1 MAKKNK
7 ITQGGQSSANIVQLS
22 QVRKFNVDIEDYIS
36 SIQSAENIEQS
47 RRARLYDLYEDV
59 MQDPHLESV
68 IGKRKAR
75 LHSAPIRFMNKDGQY
90 DEAMDEFIKA
100 PWFNSFLDDCLDA
113 KFFGFSLFQF
123 DRDKDGYVTYDM
135 INRKHVNPI
144 DRLIMRQQ
152 YDTTGLSFDNFYNL
166 LFVGKQRD
174 LGILSKITPYVIYK
188 RNAMGDWSQFSELFG
203 MPVREYTYDASDDDA
218 RQRLLA
224 DAKEQGAASVYIHP
238 NDSSMRLVEAAG
250 KTASVDVY
258 DKFINR
264 LNAEI
269 SKCVLGNTLSTES
282 SENGTQSLGT
292 VQKQGEDD
300 ICYSDRKY
308 VLDVLNYDL
317 TDIFTA
323 MGINTSNGEFI
334 YEESEDKDIEKQ
346 MRIVQGLW
354 QMGLPMSDDF
364 LYKKFGVDKPDDG
377 EGLKRKEVNE
387 EGEDGGEPTPTKKD
401 EEEDDDNGEPTP
413 PQKNQEEQN
422 SLWQSFFNRWFR
434 FFV

>member
-1 MAKKNK
+1 MAKKEK

-22 QVRKFNVDIEDYIS
+22 QVRKFNVDIEDFITS
-36 SIQSAENIEQS
+36 VQSAENIEHS

-75 LHSAPIRFMNKDGQY
+75 LHSAPIRFQKKDGQY
-90 DEAMDEFIKA
+90 DEAMDDIIKA
-100 PWFNSFLDDCLDA
+100 PWFTSFLDDCLDA
-113 KFFGFSLFQF
+113 KFYGFSLFQF
-123 DRDKDGYVTYDM
+123 DRGADGYVTYEL

-144 DRLIMRQQ
+144 DRLIMKQQ
-152 YDTTGLSFDNFYNL
+152 YDTAGLPFDNFFNL
-166 LFVGKQRD
+166 LLVGKPRD
-174 LGILSKITPYVIYK
+174 LGVLSKVTPYVIYK
-188 RNAMGDWSQFSELFG
+188 RNAMGDWSQFAELFG
-203 MPVREYTYDASDDDA
+203 MPVREYTYDASDDEA
-218 RQRLLA
+218 RQRLLN
-224 DAKEQGAASVYIHP
+224 DAQEQGAASVYIHP
-238 NDSSMRLVEAAG
+238 NDATMKLVEAAG

-300 ICYSDRKY
+300 ISNSDRKY

-317 TDIFTA
+317 TDIFSA
-323 MGINTSNGEFI
+323 MGINTAGGEFI

-354 QMGLPMSDDF
+354 QMGLPMSDDY
-364 LYKKFGVDKPDDG
+364 LYKKFGVDKPDNG

-387 EGEDGGEPTPTKKD
+387 DGEGGKQDSPKKE
-401 EEEDDDNGEPTP
+401 EEEDGDDAPKE
-413 PQKNQEEQN
+413 PQKKEEEKD
-422 SLWQSFFNRWFR
+422 SLWQSFFNRWVR

>member
-7 ITQGGQSSANIVQLS
+7 ITQGGQSSANIVQLT

-75 LHSAPIRFMNKDGQY
+75 LHSATIRFQKNDGQY
-90 DEAMDEFIKA
+90 DESMDELIKA
-100 PWFNSFLDDCLDA
+100 PWFTAFLDDCLDA
-113 KFFGFSLFQF
+113 KFYGFSLFQF
-123 DRDKDGYVTYDM
+123 DRDKDGFVSYELV
-135 INRKHVNPI
+135 NRKHVNPI
-144 DRLIMRQQ
+144 DKIIMRQQ
-152 YDTTGLSFDNFYNL
+152 YDTTGIPFDNFYNL
-166 LFVGKQRD
+166 LLVGKDRD
-174 LGILSKITPYVIYK
+174 LGMLSKVTPYVIYK

-203 MPVREYTYDASDDDA
+203 MPVREYTYDASDDEA
-218 RQRLLA
+218 RQRLLN
-224 DAKEQGAASVYIHP
+224 DAQEQGAASVYIHP
-238 NDSSMRLVEAAG
+238 NDATMKLVEAAG

-300 ICYSDRKY
+300 ICMSDRKY
-308 VLDVLNYDL
+308 VLDVLNYEL
-317 TDIFTA
+317 TDIFA
-323 MGINTSNGEFI
+323 SMGINTQGGEFI

-354 QMGLPMSDDF
+354 QMGLPMSDDY

-387 EGEDGGEPTPTKKD
+387 EGEDGGEPTPPKKE
-401 EEEDDDNGEPTP
+401 EEEDKEPTP
-413 PQKNQEEQN
+413 QKKKQEEQN